1 MYAESDRSEFDRIL
15 FRRQSTRKNVSSF
28 PVDGDT
34 DELLRVMLQRDVRN
48 WVVEGHG
55 VDHIL
60 MAFESKKLRSTVNVP
75 NFTRSVIT
83 ACQASGKKVY
93 FTLSDIKVIVNIFIH
108 IYIYIY
114 RIRKRTERNDFY

>member
-1 MYAESDRSEFDRIL
+1 MIGYYFIGKER
-15 FRRQSTRKNVSSF
+15 TRKNVSSF

-75 NFTRSVIT
+75 NFTRSVIA
-83 ACQASGKKVY
+83 ACQASGKRIY
-93 FTLSDIKVIVNIFIH
+93 FTLNDIKVIINI
-108 IYIYIY
+108 YTYLYIY
-114 RIRKRTERNDFY
+114 RVRKRTERDDFY